1 MKKKVYAYIH
11 THWDR
16 EWYREFEEFRLRLVE
31 VFDDI
36 IEKLKHNE
44 LDTFYFDG
52 QTAALEDY
60 LEIKPQN
67 EQIVKEFI
75 KQKRLFIGPYYCS
88 TDSLLV
94 DSESII
100 KNLQIGYE
108 YSKRFGCND
117 FIAYHADTFGH
128 SSFIA
133 QIIKYFNIP
142 YAIFWR
148 GLGELESEFL
158 FRNLKSVYLIQGY
171 FHDYFSAPV
180 SIQDKVKML
189 KNTLDKIA
197 KYSSTDILLP
207 LGADH
212 MAAADNIKY
221 QIQEA
226 NKHLK
231 DYEIVLSTPF
241 EYLKSA
247 DDNFKKNLT
256 CEFRDTKRN
265 FILPGVYSSRVDI
278 KQQNSKHQWEL
289 SRIVQPLQAIS
300 SFLNLTKSYQQEV
313 DYIWKLLIKNHPHDS
328 IYGCSVDNVHRENI
342 TRFLKVNEASNALV
356 NSIKR
361 DLYTQNNIYSALNL
375 SNFDFSGALK
385 IVTDK
390 KLPKEYNAQKIGT
403 RMAFPLLKMYAINQV
418 PVTEDY
424 TKFNEYLVDLKGLK
438 PFSITKIDNNICQK
452 STLKVS
458 ENSIE
463 NDYIGL
469 FIKDKNV
476 ILKNKINKKTY
487 KNFINFIDRADIGD
501 SYNFGA
507 LKGDKPLQALL
518 VSSKIKQRGHIQS
531 ILQLKFEVLIPQKST
546 PHGRSTKAV
555 KHILNTDVILQNQND
570 YLEFNISWK
579 NKSCDHILQV
589 QFNLDEP
596 VNQTVSDDLA
606 GYIVRDFEPDYN
618 IYSQLPAPRGI
629 ELKHNTA
636 PIQKFVWTQGAGI
649 VTQGLQEY
657 EIAQNHLRIT
667 LLRSTGTISTPHNPT
682 RGTPAGPPLPTPDLQ
697 LLGERNARFALTFKD
712 CAQKCEAVAEKFY
725 QTQLILN
732 SELEDKVL
740 LESGNENILVTTIK
754 SSPNSDLIVRFLN
767 KSDKNQTF
775 KFKTALKNN
784 GIFYTNALEEITEPY
799 KDSVIEANSFVTVII
814 KNPR

>member
-36 IEKLKHNE
+36 IEKLKYNE

-300 SFLNLTKSYQQEV
+300 CFLNLTKSYQQEV

-424 TKFNEYLVDLKGLK
+424 TKFKEYLVDLKGLK

-476 ILKNKINKKTY
+476 ILKDKIN
-487 KNFINFIDRADIGD
+487 D
-501 SYNFGA
+501 S
-507 LKGDKPLQALL
+507 
-518 VSSKIKQRGHIQS
+518 
-531 ILQLKFEVLIPQKST
+531 KS
-546 PHGRSTKAV
+546 V
-555 KHILNTDVILQNQND
+555 K
-570 YLEFNISWK
+570 
-579 NKSCDHILQV
+579 
-589 QFNLDEP
+589 
-596 VNQTVSDDLA
+596 
-606 GYIVRDFEPDYN
+606 
-618 IYSQLPAPRGI
+618 
-629 ELKHNTA
+629 
-636 PIQKFVWTQGAGI
+636 
-649 VTQGLQEY
+649 
-657 EIAQNHLRIT
+657 
-667 LLRSTGTISTPHNPT
+667 
-682 RGTPAGPPLPTPDLQ
+682 
-697 LLGERNARFALTFKD
+697 
-712 CAQKCEAVAEKFY
+712 
-725 QTQLILN
+725 
-732 SELEDKVL
+732 
-740 LESGNENILVTTIK
+740 
-754 SSPNSDLIVRFLN
+754 
-767 KSDKNQTF
+767 
-775 KFKTALKNN
+775 
-784 GIFYTNALEEITEPY
+784 
-799 KDSVIEANSFVTVII
+799 
-814 KNPR
+814 

>member
-1 MKKKVYAYIH
+1 MAKQPQCINMLIMKKKVYAYIH

-247 DDNFKKNLT
+247 DDNFKKKT
-256 CEFRDTKRN
+256 
-265 FILPGVYSSRVDI
+265 G
-278 KQQNSKHQWEL
+278 
-289 SRIVQPLQAIS
+289 
-300 SFLNLTKSYQQEV
+300 
-313 DYIWKLLIKNHPHDS
+313 
-328 IYGCSVDNVHRENI
+328 NI
-342 TRFLKVNEASNALV
+342 
-356 NSIKR
+356 
-361 DLYTQNNIYSALNL
+361 
-375 SNFDFSGALK
+375 
-385 IVTDK
+385 
-390 KLPKEYNAQKIGT
+390 
-403 RMAFPLLKMYAINQV
+403 
-418 PVTEDY
+418 
-424 TKFNEYLVDLKGLK
+424 
-438 PFSITKIDNNICQK
+438 
-452 STLKVS
+452 
-458 ENSIE
+458 
-463 NDYIGL
+463 
-469 FIKDKNV
+469 
-476 ILKNKINKKTY
+476 
-487 KNFINFIDRADIGD
+487 
-501 SYNFGA
+501 
-507 LKGDKPLQALL
+507 
-518 VSSKIKQRGHIQS
+518 
-531 ILQLKFEVLIPQKST
+531 
-546 PHGRSTKAV
+546 
-555 KHILNTDVILQNQND
+555 
-570 YLEFNISWK
+570 
-579 NKSCDHILQV
+579 
-589 QFNLDEP
+589 
-596 VNQTVSDDLA
+596 
-606 GYIVRDFEPDYN
+606 
-618 IYSQLPAPRGI
+618 
-629 ELKHNTA
+629 
-636 PIQKFVWTQGAGI
+636 
-649 VTQGLQEY
+649 
-657 EIAQNHLRIT
+657 
-667 LLRSTGTISTPHNPT
+667 
-682 RGTPAGPPLPTPDLQ
+682 
-697 LLGERNARFALTFKD
+697 
-712 CAQKCEAVAEKFY
+712 
-725 QTQLILN
+725 
-732 SELEDKVL
+732 
-740 LESGNENILVTTIK
+740 
-754 SSPNSDLIVRFLN
+754 
-767 KSDKNQTF
+767 
-775 KFKTALKNN
+775 
-784 GIFYTNALEEITEPY
+784 
-799 KDSVIEANSFVTVII
+799 
-814 KNPR
+814 